1 MNEGLNFETFKK
13 LNKIW
18 NDYVTTLLSK
28 DDPTNPAHNASICS
42 KLTKAELSGA
52 YITVCNSKNPTM
64 IGLSGIVA
72 RESQRCL
79 FVINSENVVKNLL
92 KAGSVFEVRL
102 PEEGSHGGYA
112 VRIWGDNIIYVGS
125 ERTKVRFKEKYNLEL
140 Y

>member
-1 MNEGLNFETFKK
+1 M
-13 LNKIW
+13 
-18 NDYVTTLLSK
+18 LSK

-52 YITVCNSKNPTM
+52 YVKVANSKNPAM
-64 IGLSGIVA
+64 IGVA
-72 RESQRCL
+72 GLVVRESQRCL
-79 FVINSENVVKNLL
+79 FVINPANEVKNLL

-102 PEEGSHGGYA
+102 PEDSHGGYA

>member
-1 MNEGLNFETFKK
+1 MNEGLKFETFKK

-18 NDYVTTLLSK
+18 NEYVTTLLSK

-52 YITVCNSKNPTM
+52 YITVHNSKNPTM

-102 PEEGSHGGYA
+102 PVASHGGYA
-112 VRIWGDNIIYVGS
+112 VRIWGDNIIYMGS
-125 ERTKVRFKEKYNLEL
+125 ERTKVRFKEKYNLDL